1 MTKRRSRKTRSSTS
15 SVKIV
20 KAHEKWRL
28 RECLNLLAS
37 ENRASNAVRGMLSSD
52 LSNRYTS
59 PDQFYMG
66 TRYIDE
72 VQTRTEELAKELFRC
87 DYADVTPLSGH
98 VADVI
103 VLSLLARRGD
113 KIMAVAKANGGYPGI
128 SPEGYPKIYGL
139 HVTEFPFDKEK
150 FNIDTTTAAAAI
162 ERVCPKIVVFGA
174 SFILFPH
181 PLKELS
187 ETCHRIG
194 AHVVYDGS
202 HVLGLIAGGQF
213 QDPLREGA
221 DFLIGSTHKSFP
233 GPQGGVLL
241 TTKSKDMVRGKV
253 NPAIVDNAHWNR
265 IAALCVALEE
275 MKKFG
280 TRYAKQVI
288 SNSQTLAKALD
299 ETGVKLLGKGSGFTK
314 SHQVIINE
322 DDPQKSTRM
331 ARRLEEANILVDVG
345 IRIGTSEETRLGMR
359 EPEMHRI
366 AELISRVW
374 VSNEHPSKIR
384 NEVRKLRREFLTLKF
399 C

>member
-1 MTKRRSRKTRSSTS
+1 MTKLRSRKTSSSAS

-28 RECLNLLAS
+28 QECLNLLAS

-72 VQTRTEELAKELFRC
+72 VQTRAEELAKGLFRC

-103 VLSLLARRGD
+103 VLSLLAYRGD
-113 KIMAVAKANGGYPGI
+113 KIMAVAKAHGGYPGI

-150 FNIDTTTAAAAI
+150 FNIDTTTAAAEI
-162 ERVCPKIVVFGA
+162 ERVRPKIVVFGA

-221 DFLIGSTHKSFP
+221 DLLIGSTHKSFP

-241 TTKSKDMVRGKV
+241 TTKSKDLVRSKV

-299 ETGVKLLGKGSGFTK
+299 ESGIKLLGKGSGFTK
-314 SHQVIINE
+314 SHQVIVNE
-322 DDPQKSTRM
+322 DDPQKTTRM

-359 EPEMHRI
+359 EPEMQRI